1 MSIQDADV
9 ADVESCS
16 RKPSRPVVRK
26 LRLDPLRVKL
36 NEFGHE
42 RCPPWSG
49 LLIASSGI
57 SFFSAGSRKV
67 YRSWGRL
74 QAPKTF
80 GPKKPASA
88 AEKPGDVQSRAST
101 APSRPLE
108 PNFAN
113 TYRCS
118 RNRSGQSTLE
128 PFRTTVFNT
137 KAATHSIK
145 ITYFRSISTDF
156 NKSSNLVR
164 DQGVGGSNPLSPTN
178 TFNNLQPLYPD

>member
-1 MSIQDADV
+1 MVWVVNRIIRNLLFQCRFE
-9 ADVESCS
+9 ESVS
-16 RKPSRPVVRK
+16 F
-26 LRLDPLRVKL
+26 L
-36 NEFGHE
+36 GQ
-42 RCPPWSG
+42 
-49 LLIASSGI
+49 IASPQN
-57 SFFSAGSRKV
+57 V
-67 YRSWGRL
+67 W
-74 QAPKTF
+74 
-80 GPKKPASA
+80 
-88 AEKPGDVQSRAST
+88 AEKTSVCCRKAGRRAIVRAST
-101 APSRPLE
+101 APSRPIE